1 MEKQNM
7 KAWLYLLPAFL
18 FLGAFMIYP
27 LIDVF
32 VYSFEEGYNSAS
44 QTFYGIGMYNYS
56 YVLHDPYFLQAL
68 KNTFILVIIT
78 VPVSTG
84 LALLISAALS
94 SIKPLRDLFQTII
107 FLPYVTNTLAVG
119 LVFMILFKKT
129 PYSDGLINLLIQFFG
144 GSSVD
149 FIDGPYWA
157 KMFVLCFYT
166 IWIVMPFKILIL
178 TSALASVNPMY
189 YNAARVDGTSRFRMF
204 TKITLPMISPMVFYL
219 IITGF
224 IGAFK
229 AYSHALRR
237 QWRISFLCFRCGDP
251 AVCHR
256 PDHHLHQSAGQ
267 QKACPL
273 CIGKEVFVMSDVT
286 SDYERIEKRTRIH
299 GNIRNGVIYFFLCLW
314 ALIVLFP
321 FYWMV
326 LTSVKSYGSYNAE
339 YIPKFFTLSPTLQ
352 NYVDAFTTVSLGR
365 YLWNT
370 LFFTVVTTA
379 IMLVVI
385 TLAAFAFARL
395 NFAGKDLI
403 FTLFLSLM
411 MIPNELVVITNFT
424 TITNLDLRNTFTGL
438 ILPSVTSVF
447 YIYLL
452 RENFAQIPDE
462 LYYAAKVDGTS
473 DLRYLRKVMV
483 PICKPTLITIVILKV
498 IECWNSYVWPRLI
511 TDDPDYY
518 LVSNGIQEIREN
530 GFGRENIPAMMAAVV
545 VISVPLVVLFLVF
558 RKKVMAGVARGGTK
572 G

>member
-1 MEKQNM
+1 
-7 KAWLYLLPAFL
+7 
-18 FLGAFMIYP
+18 
-27 LIDVF
+27 
-32 VYSFEEGYNSAS
+32 
-44 QTFYGIGMYNYS
+44 
-56 YVLHDPYFLQAL
+56 
-68 KNTFILVIIT
+68 
-78 VPVSTG
+78 
-84 LALLISAALS
+84 
-94 SIKPLRDLFQTII
+94 
-107 FLPYVTNTLAVG
+107 
-119 LVFMILFKKT
+119 
-129 PYSDGLINLLIQFFG
+129 
-144 GSSVD
+144 
-149 FIDGPYWA
+149 
-157 KMFVLCFYT
+157 
-166 IWIVMPFKILIL
+166 
-178 TSALASVNPMY
+178 
-189 YNAARVDGTSRFRMF
+189 
-204 TKITLPMISPMVFYL
+204 
-219 IITGF
+219 
-224 IGAFK
+224 
-229 AYSHALRR
+229 
-237 QWRISFLCFRCGDP
+237 
-251 AVCHR
+251 
-256 PDHHLHQSAGQ
+256 
-267 QKACPL
+267 
-273 CIGKEVFVMSDVT
+273 MSDIT

-545 VISVPLVVLFLVF
+545 VYSVKKSWQALPEEVPKDEAIQQKTGIIMCRGHSVSVPDRLPWFE
-558 RKKVMAGVARGGTK
+558 RPAGIHCS
-572 G
+572 

>member
-1 MEKQNM
+1 
-7 KAWLYLLPAFL
+7 
-18 FLGAFMIYP
+18 
-27 LIDVF
+27 
-32 VYSFEEGYNSAS
+32 
-44 QTFYGIGMYNYS
+44 
-56 YVLHDPYFLQAL
+56 
-68 KNTFILVIIT
+68 
-78 VPVSTG
+78 
-84 LALLISAALS
+84 
-94 SIKPLRDLFQTII
+94 
-107 FLPYVTNTLAVG
+107 
-119 LVFMILFKKT
+119 
-129 PYSDGLINLLIQFFG
+129 
-144 GSSVD
+144 
-149 FIDGPYWA
+149 
-157 KMFVLCFYT
+157 
-166 IWIVMPFKILIL
+166 
-178 TSALASVNPMY
+178 
-189 YNAARVDGTSRFRMF
+189 
-204 TKITLPMISPMVFYL
+204 
-219 IITGF
+219 
-224 IGAFK
+224 
-229 AYSHALRR
+229 
-237 QWRISFLCFRCGDP
+237 
-251 AVCHR
+251 
-256 PDHHLHQSAGQ
+256 
-267 QKACPL
+267 
-273 CIGKEVFVMSDVT
+273 MSDVT
-286 SDYERIEKRTRIH
+286 SDYEKIEKRTRIR
-299 GNIRNGVIYFFLCLW
+299 GNIRNGIVYFFLCLW

-452 RENFAQIPDE
+452 RETFAQIPDE